1 MRYPIP
7 SCVEILRSALAF
19 KLVGNRVISVNLSH
33 LRLKNFENWQ
43 IFGTTGGLVI
53 RTLLSLV
60 HLCISLLIIHL
71 INLILWL
78 TAQQSATKIFAKR
91 LHRFP
96 VRAIRSR
103 CHNIMFLRPARLLRR
118 TQQFSAVGV
127 LSIDWCRYSTPVFC
141 NDFWTV
147 SHWL

>member
-71 INLILWL
+71 INLIL
-78 TAQQSATKIFAKR
+78 
-91 LHRFP
+91 
-96 VRAIRSR
+96 
-103 CHNIMFLRPARLLRR
+103 
-118 TQQFSAVGV
+118 
-127 LSIDWCRYSTPVFC
+127 
-141 NDFWTV
+141 
-147 SHWL
+147 